1 MSKEIRTTFANLKIG
16 RVKRAAKGGN
26 INLWKAVKKAKNVN
40 VDTIPT
46 NLTLGGTPI
55 AAGQAA
61 NSFAHYFHDKVK
73 LNVNKTSV
81 NVNGVYNGN
90 CKLIVQNRNFMTE
103 NDVKECLAELN
114 SKKCEGFDHVPVC
127 TLSDARVSLQ
137 TPFSLLF
144 GKIYQSCSLPEQ
156 WKISKIIPIF
166 KKGSKNQ
173 IENYRPIANLCS
185 ASKVFEKLILKQIRY
200 LESKNKLDLTGK
212 QQHGFKRNKSTATA
226 GALLQSLIARAADN
240 DCYVVM
246 ASMDLSLAFD
256 LVNTELLVK
265 RLRIMG
271 MPNDLINLIREW
283 LVGRSFYFF
292 FFFFFFFFLC

>member
-1 MSKEIRTTFANLKIG
+1 MKLFHF
-16 RVKRAAKGGN
+16 
-26 INLWKAVKKAKNVN
+26 WKAVKTAKNLN

-46 NLTLGGTPI
+46 NLSLEGTSI
-55 AAGQAA
+55 AVGQAA
-61 NSFAHYFHDKVK
+61 NSFAQYFHDKVK

-81 NVNGVYNGN
+81 NVNGMYNGK

-103 NDVKECLAELN
+103 KDVKECLAELN
-114 SKKCEGFDHVPVC
+114 SKKCEDFDRIPVC
-127 TLSDARVSLQ
+127 TLFDARVSLQ

-144 GKIYQSCSLPEQ
+144 EKNYQSCSVPEQ

-185 ASKVFEKLILKQIRY
+185 ASKVFEKLILKQIHY

-212 QQHGFKRNKSTATA
+212 QQHGFKKNKSTATA
-226 GALLQSLIARAADN
+226 GALLQSIIARAADN

-246 ASMDLSLAFD
+246 ASMDL
-256 LVNTELLVK
+256 
-265 RLRIMG
+265 
-271 MPNDLINLIREW
+271 
-283 LVGRSFYFF
+283 
-292 FFFFFFFFLC
+292 